1 MSLNDPLAN
10 AMSHI
15 LNCEKKSK
23 TSCTVKDSSGLIKSV
38 LTILKKN
45 KYIENF
51 KSTSTSRGE
60 VLDVSLNGAVN
71 KCGVIKPRFAVKK
84 GDYEKFEKR
93 YLPARDFGIIIVS
106 TPKGLITHTEAIEK
120 NSGGRLIAYCY

>member
-10 AMSHI
+10 TMSHI

-23 TSCTVKDSSGLIKSV
+23 KICTIRNSSKLIKSV
-38 LTILKKN
+38 LTILKDK

-51 KSTSTSRGE
+51 KSNTTNVGE
-60 VLDVSLNGAVN
+60 TLEIGLNGAIN

-84 GDYEKFEKR
+84 KNFEKFEKR
-93 YLPARDFGIIIVS
+93 YLPARDFGIIIIS
-106 TPKGLITHTEAIEK
+106 TAKGLITHDEAIEK
-120 NSGGRLIAYCY
+120 NIGGKLIAYCY

>member
-10 AMSHI
+10 VMSHI

-23 TSCTVKDSSGLIKSV
+23 TSCTVKNASNLIKEV
-38 LTILKKN
+38 LKILKDKN
-45 KYIENF
+45 YIASYKVIE
-51 KSTSTSRGE
+51 TTRG
-60 VLDVSLNGAVN
+60 DSLEIELTGNIN

-84 GDYEKFEKR
+84 DNFERFEKR

-106 TPKGLITHTEAIEK
+106 TPKGLKIHTEAIAE
-120 NSGGRLIAYCY
+120 NIGGRLIAYCY